1 MTVYILFIYLFLS
14 LIKRILYL
22 GHPLIK
28 IMKTEEIDENAETKI
43 TKIKILV
50 CLNNCTF
57 KFVNEMPAT

>member
-1 MTVYILFIYLFLS
+1 MTVYILFILS

-43 TKIKILV
+43 TKIKILR
-50 CLNNCTF
+50 LF
-57 KFVNEMPAT
+57 E